1 MSGNTVYL
9 TKERMKE
16 IEDEYHY
23 LTTVARKDIAQ
34 KIADARSHGD
44 LSENAEYDAAKN
56 EQGLLEL
63 KISQLGELLSKSQII
78 ASSDFPTDKVYILSK
93 VTLRNLKNNS
103 EIVYSLVSAAEADF
117 EQNKISV
124 TSPLGKA
131 MLGHEVGDIIEVKVP
146 TGINKFKIID
156 IGKI

>member
-1 MSGNTVYL
+1 MSTNTVYL

-44 LSENAEYDAAKN
+44 LSENADYDAAKN

-63 KISQLGELLSKSQII
+63 KISQLGELLAKSQII
-78 ASSDFPTDKVYILSK
+78 SSGDFPTDKVYILSK
-93 VTLRNLKNNS
+93 VTLKNLKNNS
-103 EIVYSLVSAAEADF
+103 KIEYSLVSAAEADF
-117 EQNKISV
+117 EQNKLSV

-131 MLGHEVGDIIEVKVP
+131 MLGRSVGDIIEVKIPNGV
-146 TGINKFKIID
+146 NKFEIVS